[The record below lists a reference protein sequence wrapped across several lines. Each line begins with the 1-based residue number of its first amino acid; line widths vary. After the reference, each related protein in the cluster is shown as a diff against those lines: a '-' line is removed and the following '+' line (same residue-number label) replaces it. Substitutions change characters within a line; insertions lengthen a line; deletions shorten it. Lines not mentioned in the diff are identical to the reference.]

1 MIVHREGSKPGLSG
15 RRFRTDVG
23 IFNSHVPHKSAG
35 AVTPGDER
43 RVSRADYLNVKPHF
57 G

>member
-1 MIVHREGSKPGLSG
+1 LIVPCEGSKPGLSG